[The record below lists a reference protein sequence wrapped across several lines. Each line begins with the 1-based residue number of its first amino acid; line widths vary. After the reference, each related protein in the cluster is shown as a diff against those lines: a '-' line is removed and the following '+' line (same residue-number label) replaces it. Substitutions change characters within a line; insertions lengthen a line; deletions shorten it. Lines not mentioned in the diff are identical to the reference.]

1 MSANRPDLGR
11 RGVRMTIVM
20 WALLGVLLLAV
31 VLLAWLLVR
40 VLQQQGRLLL
50 RIEALERPT
59 NVLET
64 SEDPARGGL
73 PLATAFPPF
82 RLAELGGK
90 EVGLEDFETRVLLVH
105 WSPECG
111 FCREIAAHLARVQ
124 EDLHR
129 RSTQLVLVSYGSPE
143 SNRALLEEH
152 GLRCP
157 VLLQPDGGTI
167 EGFARM
173 GTPAAYL
180 LDDRRRVA
188 KPVAVGAREVPKLA
202 EEAAGSRRHL
212 ASERPLSESL
222 IEREGLKAGDSAPTF
237 ELPDLAG
244 RPVCLTDKRGRRVL
258 LVFSDPECGPCDVL
272 LPDLARLERE
282 HRENGLAVVMVGRGD
297 LEENRRKA
305 EAFGVGFPV
314 VLQPGWR
321 LSKQYGIFA
330 TPVAFLI
337 DEEGVIESEVA
348 RGPTAILELA
358 REALSAERRV
368 PIP

>member
-1 MSANRPDLGR
+1 
-11 RGVRMTIVM
+11 MTIVM
-20 WALLGVLLLAV
+20 WVLLGALLLAV
-31 VLLAWLLVR
+31 MSLAWLLVQ
-40 VLQQQGRLLL
+40 VLRQQGRLLL
-50 RIEALERPT
+50 RVEALERPT
-59 NVLET
+59 GALDTPAV
-64 SEDPARGGL
+64 DPTRGGL

-82 RLAELGGK
+82 RLPDLDGE
-90 EVGLEDFETRVLLVH
+90 EVGLEDFEARVLLVH

-111 FCREIAAHLARVQ
+111 FCREIATDLARLHT
-124 EDLHR
+124 DLQR
-129 RSTQLVLVSYGSPE
+129 RRTELVLVSYSSPE
-143 SNRALLEEH
+143 SNRALLDAH

-157 VLLQPDGGTI
+157 VLLQPDGATV

-173 GTPAAYL
+173 GTPVAYL
-180 LDDRRRVA
+180 LDEKGRVA
-188 KPVAVGAREVPKLA
+188 KPIAVGAREVPALA
-202 EEAAGSRRHL
+202 EEAAGQRRRL
-212 ASERPLSESL
+212 ASERPLSESQ
-222 IEREGLKAGDSAPTF
+222 IEREGLKAGVSAPTF

-244 RPVCLTDKRGRRVL
+244 RPVSLADKRGRRVL

-282 HRENGLAVVMVGRGD
+282 HRGNGLAVVLVGRGEP
-297 LEENRRKA
+297 EENRRKS
-305 EAFGVGFPV
+305 EAFGVEFPV

-337 DEEGVIESEVA
+337 DEEGVIERDVA
-348 RGPTAILELA
+348 RGPTEILELA

>member
-1 MSANRPDLGR
+1 
-11 RGVRMTIVM
+11 MTIVT

-31 VLLAWLLVR
+31 VLLAWLLVQ
-40 VLQQQGRLLL
+40 VLRQQGRLLL
-50 RIEALERPT
+50 RIEALEGATSIP
-59 NVLET
+59 ET
-64 SEDPARGGL
+64 PDGDPARGGL

-82 RLAELGGK
+82 RLPDLGGK
-90 EVGLEDFETRVLLVH
+90 DVGLEELKTRVLLVH

-111 FCREIAAHLARVQ
+111 FCREIATDLARLQ
-124 EDLHR
+124 EDLQR
-129 RSTQLVLVSYGSPE
+129 RKTELVLVSYGSPE
-143 SNRALLEEH
+143 SNRALAEAH
-152 GLRCP
+152 GLHCT
-157 VLLQPDGGTI
+157 VLLQPDGETI

-180 LDDRRRVA
+180 LDDRGRIA
-188 KPVAVGAREVPKLA
+188 KPVAVGARDVPKLA
-202 EEAAGSRRHL
+202 EEAAGSRRRL
-212 ASERPLSESL
+212 ASERPLSESSV
-222 IEREGLKAGDSAPTF
+222 EREGLKAGVSAPTF

-244 RPVCLTDKRGRRVL
+244 RPVSLADKRGRRVL

-272 LPDLARLERE
+272 LADLARLERE
-282 HRENGLAVVMVGRGD
+282 HRLNGLAVVMVGRGEPD
-297 LEENRRKA
+297 ENRRKA
-305 EAFGVGFPV
+305 EAFGVEFPV

-337 DEEGVIESEVA
+337 DEEGVIERDVA
-348 RGPTAILELA
+348 RGPTEILQLA